1 MGKSIAN
8 RNKKV
13 WRHYVNGRLVRP
25 YFAFSALCANQ
36 RYMELIRL
44 YPDDE
49 MVELW
54 QSRIKNVVIRQ
65 EYMY

>member
-1 MGKSIAN
+1 MGKKID
-8 RNKKV
+8 
-13 WRHYVNGRLVRP
+13 YVNGRLVRP

-49 MVELW
+49 MVEFW
-54 QSRIKNVVIRQ
+54 QSRIKKVEIRQ